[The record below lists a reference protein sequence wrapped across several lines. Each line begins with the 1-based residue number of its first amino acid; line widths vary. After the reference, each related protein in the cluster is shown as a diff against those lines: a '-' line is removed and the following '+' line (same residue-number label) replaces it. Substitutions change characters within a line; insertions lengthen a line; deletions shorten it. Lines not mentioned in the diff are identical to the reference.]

1 MKDLRPLALT
11 MGEPAGI
18 GGEIALKAWLERE
31 DRHIPPFYLIDDPD
45 HLDALKGRLGWP
57 VSLKSIEAPEEAVDV
72 FADALPVLVHPLRRQ
87 PVPGSPQQENAESVI
102 GAIDVAVDH
111 VQNGLADAVVTNPIH
126 KKVLVD
132 AGFRHVGHTDYL
144 AELAGDG
151 ARAVMMLACSDLRV
165 VPVCVH
171 MSLRESI
178 EALTIEKIID
188 ATRATAL
195 ALKSDFGI
203 EQPHVALTGLNP
215 HAGEEGAMGREEI
228 DVIRPAIERMKREGL
243 SVRGPEP
250 ADTLFHERARSGYD
264 AAVCM
269 YHDQALIPIKTLNFH
284 GTVNITLGLP
294 FVRTSPDHGTAF
306 EIAGTG
312 VANADSLI
320 AALKTANAM
329 ARRRRGERLH

>member
-1 MKDLRPLALT
+1 MRDLRPLALT

-31 DRHIPPFYLIDDPD
+31 NQHVPPFYLIDDPD
-45 HLDALKGRLGWP
+45 HLNALKGRLDWP
-57 VSLKSIEAPEEAVDV
+57 IALEPIETPEEASDI
-72 FADALPVLVHPLRRQ
+72 FNSALPVLVHPLARQ
-87 PVPGSPQQENAESVI
+87 PVPGSPQQENAKSVI
-102 GAIDVAVDH
+102 GAIDLAVDH
-111 VQNGLADAVVTNPIH
+111 VRTGAAEAIVTNPIH

-144 AELAGDG
+144 AELAGDDT
-151 ARAVMMLACSDLRV
+151 RAVMMLACPDLRV

-178 EALTIEKIID
+178 EALTAEKIIE
-188 ATRATAL
+188 TTQTTAR

-203 EQPHVALTGLNP
+203 EQPHIALTGLNP

-228 DVIRPAIERMKREGL
+228 EIIRPSIERMKREGL

-250 ADTLFHERARSGYD
+250 ADTLFHERARTGYD

-312 VANADSLI
+312 VANAESLV
-320 AALKTANAM
+320 AALKTASAM
-329 ARRRRGERLH
+329 ARRRRDDRLH